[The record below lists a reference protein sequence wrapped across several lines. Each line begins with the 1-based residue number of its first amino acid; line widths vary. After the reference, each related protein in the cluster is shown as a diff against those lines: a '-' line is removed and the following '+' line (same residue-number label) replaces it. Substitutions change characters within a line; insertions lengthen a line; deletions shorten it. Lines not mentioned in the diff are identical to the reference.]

1 LAQVSTLGW
10 IRFLMMLVGIGEPL
24 KILVIA
30 KAAFVPVVTARYIG
44 AWAPP
49 AASCRFANASFTAG
63 PAPLK
68 KANSIFTEGR
78 SEYFMT
84 IGPGIGGLIIAGR
97 ERFQMDLVILGI
109 MILGLVGFAINL
121 GTSIIEAR
129 LLYWQPK

>member
-1 LAQVSTLGW
+1 MGTVGSQLPVRK
-10 IRFLMMLVGIGEPL
+10 RFVH
-24 KILVIA
+24 
-30 KAAFVPVVTARYIG
+30 R
-44 AWAPP
+44 
-49 AASCRFANASFTAG
+49 R

-97 ERFQMDLVILGI
+97 ERFQMGLVILGI
-109 MILGLVGFAINL
+109 MILGLVGFAIYL
-121 GTSIIEAR
+121 GASIIEAR